1 MNPELLKVP
10 PVEAID
16 HFRSKGLHVGFDW
29 RDTEAEQH
37 LVSFT
42 AAKAMRVDVLQT
54 LRSEVDHALADG
66 ITFREFHTNL
76 EPRLRALGWWGRQAM
91 ADPATGETR
100 IVQLGSPRRLQT
112 IFDTNLRMAHA
123 RGRWQRIERLE
134 ATSPW
139 LRYVATLDNRTRP
152 DHRRWHG
159 TILRWD
165 HPFWH
170 THYPPCGWHC
180 RCTVT
185 QLSDEDLEEFGFEP
199 SAGPPPDWL
208 VTRPW
213 KNARTGKIH
222 QVPVGIDPS
231 FEHNVGLIK
240 PVQAARRRLGEKIGA
255 APEPIAAVA
264 RRRRLDDWIAEG
276 RAERERMVEEEA
288 GGPQGV
294 TGDGLRGAIR
304 RRLQEK
310 RGAGEVAADVRSE
323 HGGAAAARRI
333 REAASL
339 LPRSW
344 VERTN
349 RAPVVAR
356 RSGSRGAYY
365 RATPNR
371 PAMIRLSD
379 NPSVALHEYVHHV
392 QAMDPDL
399 DRVFAQLHR
408 RRTEGEPLAPLYDWA
423 PRERGRRD
431 QYVEAYTGREYPSAG
446 GSQPL
451 EVMTTSIE
459 QVLHTPHDRDRLM
472 TLLEDDPE
480 MRDLVIGLLLHYDP
494 A

>member
-1 MNPELLKVP
+1 M
-10 PVEAID
+10 
-16 HFRSKGLHVGFDW
+16 
-29 RDTEAEQH
+29 TQH
-37 LVSFT
+37 KTV
-42 AAKAMRVDVLQT
+42 A
-54 LRSEVDHALADG
+54 LR
-66 ITFREFHTNL
+66 R
-76 EPRLRALGWWGRQAM
+76 
-91 ADPATGETR
+91 
-100 IVQLGSPRRLQT
+100 
-112 IFDTNLRMAHA
+112 A
-123 RGRWQRIERLE
+123 RGGC
-134 ATSPW
+134 
-139 LRYVATLDNRTRP
+139 
-152 DHRRWHG
+152 H
-159 TILRWD
+159 
-165 HPFWH
+165 
-170 THYPPCGWHC
+170 
-180 RCTVT
+180 
-185 QLSDEDLEEFGFEP
+185 
-199 SAGPPPDWL
+199 
-208 VTRPW
+208 
-213 KNARTGKIH
+213 
-222 QVPVGIDPS
+222 
-231 FEHNVGLIK
+231 
-240 PVQAARRRLGEKIGA
+240 
-255 APEPIAAVA
+255 
-264 RRRRLDDWIAEG
+264 EG